1 MTSAADLGAGPTRTC
16 VGCRTTSVQHQLL
29 RVVLR
34 GDDVVP
40 DESFRQSGRGAYL
53 HRNPECID
61 RAIQRR
67 SLARA
72 LRATQALSFDQLL
85 KLTGSFNSPQA

>member
-1 MTSAADLGAGPTRTC
+1 MTSASDLGPGPTRTC
-16 VGCRTTSVQHQLL
+16 VGCRTADVQHGLL

-34 GDDVVP
+34 GDEVVP
-40 DESFRQSGRGAYL
+40 DDIFRLPGRGAYL
-53 HRNPECID
+53 HRNLECID

-72 LRATQALSFDQLL
+72 LRATAALRFDQLL
-85 KLTGSFNSPQA
+85 KLASSFNSPQA